1 LNFNLINRVG
11 EFSPDSNEAD
21 SKKTRLVSFTDSHN
35 YLLMKVSIITA
46 TYNSSAHIADC
57 VQSVT
62 DQTYHDIEHIIVD
75 GASKD
80 NTLEIVK
87 SMPSQVSK
95 IISEPDK
102 GIYDAMNKGIQAAT
116 GDVIGILNSDDFY
129 TSNDIIQSVVDSFK
143 HNDIDALYGDVHF
156 VSPDNLSKSVRYY
169 SSSVFKPS
177 LFRFGF
183 MPAHPSF
190 YMKKECY
197 DKYGLYALDYK
208 IASDYDLLIRYLYK
222 EKIKYKYIKKDFV
235 TMRTGGVST
244 ENFNSRVTLNK
255 EIVRACRKYGIYT
268 NLFMLS
274 LKYLYKIFELKR

>member
-1 LNFNLINRVG
+1 
-11 EFSPDSNEAD
+11 
-21 SKKTRLVSFTDSHN
+21 
-35 YLLMKVSIITA
+35 MKVSIITA

-57 VQSVT
+57 VKSVN
-62 DQTYHDIEHIIVD
+62 DQTYRDIEHIIVD

-87 SMPSQVSK
+87 NMPSRVAK
-95 IISEPDK
+95 IVSEPDK

-116 GDVIGILNSDDFY
+116 GDVIGILNSDDFF
-129 TSNDIIQSVVDSFK
+129 TSDDVIETVVMSFK
-143 HNDIDALYGDVHF
+143 KDNIDALYGDVHF
-156 VSPDNLSKSVRYY
+156 VSPDNISKTVRYY

-177 LFRFGF
+177 LFRFGL

-197 DKYGLYALDYK
+197 EKYGLYALDYK

-222 EKIKYKYIKKDFV
+222 EKINYKYLKKDFV
-235 TMRTGGVST
+235 TMRTGGIST

-255 EIVRACRKYGIYT
+255 EIVRACKKHGINT
-268 NLFMLS
+268 NMFLLS

>member
-1 LNFNLINRVG
+1 MRI
-11 EFSPDSNEAD
+11 
-21 SKKTRLVSFTDSHN
+21 
-35 YLLMKVSIITA
+35 SIITA

-57 VQSVT
+57 VKSVNN
-62 DQTYHDIEHIIVD
+62 QTYHDIEHIIVD

-80 NTLEIVK
+80 STLDIVNGI
-87 SMPSQVSK
+87 PNRVGI
-95 IISEPDK
+95 IISEPDR

-116 GDVIGILNSDDFY
+116 GDVIGILNSDDFF
-129 TSNDIIQSVVDSFK
+129 TSNDVIQTVVESFK
-143 HNDIDALYGDVHF
+143 HNDIDSLYGDVHF
-156 VSPDNLSKSVRYY
+156 VSPNNLSKSVRYY

-197 DKYGLYALDYK
+197 DKYGLYALDYM